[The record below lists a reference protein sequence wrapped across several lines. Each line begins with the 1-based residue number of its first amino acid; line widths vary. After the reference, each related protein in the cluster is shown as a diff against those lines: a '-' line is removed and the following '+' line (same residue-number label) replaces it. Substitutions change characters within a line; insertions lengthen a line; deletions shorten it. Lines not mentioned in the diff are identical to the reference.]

1 MMETTALVT
10 AAFDLLAP
18 YASQAGGILA
28 GKAAEG
34 VAAQAVKLWGW
45 LTGKIAPGVEGHAAL
60 ERYSQT
66 PDDPRRRTAA
76 ELAVEDFL
84 TAHPDSLAELRAL
97 LAEAGVTVTEV
108 TQTMTVTGHG
118 NKPVQV
124 SGSDIRVKIG

>member
-1 MMETTALVT
+1 MVETTALVT
-10 AAFDLLAP
+10 AVFDLLAP

-34 VAAQAVKLWGW
+34 VAAQAARLWGW
-45 LTGKIAPGVEGHAAL
+45 LTGTIAPGVEGHAAL

-66 PDDPRRRTAA
+66 PDDRRRTAA
-76 ELAVEDFL
+76 ELVVEDFL
-84 TAHPDSLAELRAL
+84 ATHPDSLAELRAL
-97 LAEAGVTVTEV
+97 LAEAGVTVTNV
-108 TQTMTVTGHG
+108 TQTMTVTGDG